1 MRNQKMMNLIK
12 VFFLLFSFFVA
23 NVPLTSAVIASSN
36 PIDEELTKMEI
47 PKENY
52 KIDLESNEDIST
64 LLFLENKEKYSIYFY
79 KPSGIRKY
87 TMLSIQIGIA
97 GSDDLEMLNDDGFL
111 YIDNYNLTLEG
122 YSSND
127 CVAKYSVVGLM
138 ESIHKETYRRYS
150 LRQIYVKFDN
160 NFKPGPMY
168 ATTIPTWQTLGDE
181 YLYYNDEEGK
191 TTYHYKKANY
201 VNILNKVVYSYY
213 FETSN
218 IFESLF
224 GIEKGK
230 EHYFYGFTPD
240 RNIEHLS
247 EVELIYNYQS
257 ITAYKAQHI
266 SSFYEP
272 TVRAKE
278 DDFVY
283 KPILGMIKKENVVVL
298 EGEKESVEVNK
309 FFKTSVVK
317 WNKISKYEDLITN
330 SNKVFADNISEKFSG
345 MEYIVNFGGFD
356 YKFNI
361 EQLNYSNNALDFSSY
376 LNKNNAN
383 ITSSGSMNLR
393 YQIYKFTG
401 TYVSQIQLIR
411 MRYETNGTEYNI
423 QVITDPINSS
433 GVLEGVDKPKAPW
446 WWQVVKFVF
455 WLFVISL
462 LLKILIPIL
471 KLILYPFKKLWEL
484 ITGK

>member
-1 MRNQKMMNLIK
+1 MMNLIK

-36 PIDEELTKMEI
+36 PVDEELTKMEI

-97 GSDDLEMLNDDGFL
+97 GSDDLEILNDDGFL
-111 YIDNYNLTLEG
+111 FVDNYNLTLEG

-138 ESIHKETYRRYS
+138 ESIHQETYRRYS

-213 FETSN
+213 FEYTS
-218 IFESLF
+218 EWDKMF
-224 GIEKGK
+224 GLIGAY

-240 RNIEHLS
+240 RKIDDLQ
-247 EVELIYNYQS
+247 EVELIYKHRS
-257 ITAYKAQHI
+257 VSGYKAV
-266 SSFYEP
+266 P
-272 TVRAKE
+272 TS
-278 DDFVY
+278 DYY
-283 KPILGMIKKENVVVL
+283 KPLPYANENDLEYKPKYGEEEKADVIILKGETEEVEKTYWFRKK
-298 EGEKESVEVNK
+298 K
-309 FFKTSVVK
+309 VK
-317 WNKISKYEDLITN
+317 WNRISTYDELIENADKTFGKNIEKYFKGN
-330 SNKVFADNISEKFSG
+330 
-345 MEYIVNFGGFD
+345 EYIVNFAGFPCLLVETKLLENLQNEFNDFFD
-356 YKFNI
+356 YLI
-361 EQLNYSNNALDFSSY
+361 SNNAKLIM
-376 LNKNNAN
+376 NTQTGKNY
-383 ITSSGSMNLR
+383 SFYR
-393 YQIYKFTG
+393 YKG
-401 TYVSQIQLIR
+401 TYVNQIQLIR
-411 MRYETNGTEYNI
+411 MRYETDGEEFNI
-423 QVITDPINSS
+423 QVITNPIDSS
-433 GVLEGVDKPKAPW
+433 GILSGTDKPETPW

-455 WLFVISL
+455 WLIVISL

-484 ITGK
+484 IMGK